1 MNHKDTA
8 DLLWEVIMGILGYSL
23 DATPPPVRQTWQ
35 MYGEPDFKIT
45 DNVIFLQLMYESGND
60 VARPLYSFSED
71 YGNGSKDIKE
81 VKTQTRVLRLR
92 LIAYGSNGAE
102 NIYNIRTAI
111 YGGIKKLRSNGIYVI
126 PSDDEPRYAPEMF
139 AGQWWERT
147 EFDFLFNQYAEY
159 VNRVGTIEQVPITAN
174 LNNEASVI
182 SDAFVVVKEN

>member
-8 DLLWEVIMGILGYSL
+8 DILWEVIMGILGYSL

-60 VARPLYSFSED
+60 VARPLHSFAED
-71 YGNGSKDIKE
+71 KGDDIKE
-81 VKTQTRVLRLR
+81 IKTQTRVLRLR
-92 LIAYGSNGAE
+92 LIAYGNQGAE

-111 YGGIKKLRSNGIYVI
+111 YGGIKKLRQNGIYVI

-159 VNRVGTIEQVPITAN
+159 VNTVTTIEHVPVN
-174 LNNEASVI
+174 VKLNGESGTFTDSFIV
-182 SDAFVVVKEN
+182 DKESS